1 MARRNRHLRRGRR
14 RPGHHP
20 GPGHPARRR
29 AADGQQDK
37 LAILYQELT
46 GPQFRQRVEAIK
58 DAFTTMQEDLD
69 AERRVITKQWQKRAK
84 QIERVMASTVGMED
98 DLHAI
103 AGTSLLQIDGLEL
116 KALNSADAPA
126 VR

>member
-1 MARRNRHLRRGRR
+1 M
-14 RPGHHP
+14 
-20 GPGHPARRR
+20 
-29 AADGQQDK
+29 
-37 LAILYQELT
+37 AILFQKLT

-84 QIERVMASTVGMED
+84 QIERVMASTVGMEG
-98 DLHAI
+98 DLQAI